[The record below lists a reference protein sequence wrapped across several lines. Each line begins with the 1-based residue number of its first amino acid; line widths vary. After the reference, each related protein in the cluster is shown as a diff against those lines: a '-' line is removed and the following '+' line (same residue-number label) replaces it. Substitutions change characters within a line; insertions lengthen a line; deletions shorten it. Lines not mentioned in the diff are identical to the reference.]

1 MQIRVLGR
9 VCAALVA
16 ISLFAVPCTAFAD
29 DAGPV
34 EWAAWISDSLQGLAV
49 DYFATKEQLDNAT
62 WLPATIGSWSIEY
75 VTSQEMAKDVRSLP
89 DYQDLYG
96 SNPWDTSAAI
106 RSYDGGD
113 LVSVLTPEGLYNAW
127 LWLHGGVPPRDEQ
140 SGGSESFPSGGGV
153 FVQPVDSLG
162 VITFQ
167 DGTTIDFSSVATG
180 FNTLLSRCG
189 NALVVA
195 SLGSDGSPKFS
206 TVNAVAYL
214 HGGSYI
220 KPEAGAAGFVLRSS
234 SLASALGYSD
244 PSFSN
249 LSVSLFCTSTVV
261 SGDYEASRFFAYGS
275 STTPL
280 FANKITSSSA
290 GLPFFPDGSFSS
302 SGYSVSGSPVYVAYS
317 GSLWA
322 YGAFRDSAV
331 GPAPAPEPVDPVAP
345 SSPSVD
351 SPQSDGPVQTDVNI
365 TVTLPDG
372 STTVVVAPSADLQPV
387 VQWLSIINANI
398 VAWGGNIS
406 QWLAEIWKTLDA
418 FRMAVDN
425 WSVSILSAIDSL
437 GNFVPSFDSNE
448 TNYWNT
454 VVTYN
459 NDVWGTA
466 RNIGQQDIQND
477 LDLLKGKF
485 PFSIPWD
492 LFAILL
498 LFDAD
503 PVAPVLDI
511 PLVYYDGSVTS
522 ETIHVDLSAFDSVMS
537 LWRRLSLVGFVFALA
552 VATRRLLSY
561 VTVAND
567 LVFG

>member
-1 MQIRVLGR
+1 MQTRFLGR

-16 ISLFAVPCTAFAD
+16 ISLLAVPGTALAD

-34 EWAAWISDSLQGLAV
+34 EWAGWISDSLQGLAV

-62 WLPATIGSWSIEY
+62 WLPATIGSWSVEY

-89 DYQDLYG
+89 EYQALYG
-96 SNPWDTSAAI
+96 SNPWDSSAAI
-106 RSYDGGD
+106 RSYDGGE
-113 LVSVLTPEGLYNAW
+113 LVSILTPEGLYNAW
-127 LWLHGGVPPRDEQ
+127 MWLHGGVPPYDDAG
-140 SGGSESFPSGGGV
+140 SGGSSPLPTGSHT
-153 FVQPVDSLG
+153 FVIWD
-162 VITFQ
+162 
-167 DGTTIDFSSVATG
+167 D
-180 FNTLLSRCG
+180 
-189 NALVVA
+189 
-195 SLGSDGSPKFS
+195 
-206 TVNAVAYL
+206 
-214 HGGSYI
+214 
-220 KPEAGAAGFVLRSS
+220 
-234 SLASALGYSD
+234 SLASSYTFSDGRTLDFSRYQSDFDNAFAKGMPVLCGFFTDSSGAVLTYVYPLAIGDSSQRPVPVDCGFTVGFNPLANSLG
-244 PSFSN
+244 FSN
-249 LSVSLFCTSTVV
+249 STV
-261 SGDYEASRFFAYGS
+261 GINTICAA
-275 STTPL
+275 
-280 FANKITSSSA
+280 
-290 GLPFFPDGSFSS
+290 
-302 SGYSVSGSPVYVAYS
+302 SGYSQYRYSGRGFATTSNSISSRINDGNWVGPVGWYYSTWFAGNSAATDLYIVVSSGSQVWTYDRWTDGQA
-317 GSLWA
+317 
-322 YGAFRDSAV
+322 
-331 GPAPAPEPVDPVAP
+331 GPAPAPDPVYPVAP

-351 SPQSDGPVQTDVNI
+351 APQSDGPVQTDVNI

-437 GNFVPSFDSNE
+437 GNVVPSFDSNE

-477 LDLLKGKF
+477 LERLKGKF

-522 ETIHVDLSAFDSVMS
+522 ENIHVDLSAFDSVMS